1 MPSPSTSLA
10 THRPDLEASL
20 EAFDLQANMQ
30 GFIANQVFPVLE
42 VQNKAGIFGKIPLA
56 QLLMNSE
63 TRRAPGSGYSRSNFT
78 FTTDSFSCEEH
89 GHEEPVDDAEAAM
102 YADFFDAELI
112 ATQRAMSSVLVN
124 HEKRLCD
131 MLSGSD
137 AESTFS
143 GKILTVSGGAEWD
156 NASGGKPVDNVETAV
171 QAIYDASG
179 LWANALILSKKTF
192 RNLKAND
199 QVRDRIASSG
209 AGDPTKAE
217 DITVNMMKAVF
228 DLDYILVAG
237 GTKNNANEGQSASPT
252 QIWDDDYAM
261 VAKIATG
268 GDVRE
273 PCLGRTFH
281 WSADG
286 SAAGGTIE
294 SYRDE
299 AVRSDII
306 RVRHDVHQKLLM
318 TECGHMIK
326 NVKA

>member
-20 EAFDLQANMQ
+20 EAFDLQANMG

-42 VQNKAGIFGKIPLA
+42 VNNKAGIFGKIPLD

-112 ATQRAMSSVLVN
+112 ATQRAMSSVMVN
-124 HEKRLCD
+124 HEKRLAD
-131 MLSGSD
+131 LLVN
-137 AESTFS
+137 ETTFS
-143 GKILTVSGGAEWD
+143 GKLTTLSGGAEWS
-156 NASGGKPVDNVETAV
+156 NASGGKPVDDIETAV
-171 QAIYDASG
+171 QAIYTASG
-179 LWANALILSKKTF
+179 LWSNALIISKTTF
-192 RNLKAND
+192 RELRAND

-217 DITVNMMKAVF
+217 DITVNMLKAVF
-228 DLDYILVAG
+228 DLDHILVAG
-237 GTKNNANEGQSASPT
+237 GTKNSAIEGQTATPA
-252 QIWDDDYAM
+252 QIWNVEYAM
-261 VAKIATG
+261 VCKVATNN
-268 GDVRE
+268 DIKE

-281 WSADG
+281 WAADG
-286 SAAGGTIE
+286 SAVGGMVE

-299 AVRSDII
+299 AVRSDVI
-306 RVRHDVHQKLLM
+306 RVRHDVDQKLLM
-318 TECGHMIK
+318 TECGHLIK
-326 NVKA
+326 NVN